1 MNEIDMFRASQSSV
15 PMQRDGLARRLRRAA
30 VQAAT
35 ALAVI
40 LLIPGPAGWA
50 PRPALA
56 AEYVNRPSITI
67 APGVQL
73 PLTLSA
79 PIERVAIGDPETV
92 TGRVVGPNDIL
103 LLGLKPGRTNLI
115 VWEVGGER
123 AYVYPVVVPLSTADL
138 ERNLHDDPELTG
150 VRADASG
157 GKVALKGTV
166 ASNEAHTRALLIAAR
181 YFPDGVNDQIKVTQ
195 QQMVSVEVKFAAIS
209 TTTLKRLGFNF
220 LSGPSNS
227 LEYALVD
234 PGGGLTGSIEGVS
247 PLSDALSVL
256 LRLPGSDLSAV
267 LSVLS
272 GAKLAQVLAEPTLL
286 VRSGESAEFIAGGEI
301 PIPVPQN
308 NSDTITIEFKEFGIR
323 LKVAATVLSPNR
335 ILLQLAPEVS
345 ALDFGQAITIQGT
358 QIPAITRRGAST
370 TIELGNGQSFVLA
383 GLLSSSIDDADDA
396 VPWLGDLPIIGA
408 FFKRQQVNRE
418 RQELII
424 VATPRLVSPLSP
436 NAIPPLPGSDLQ
448 NYDPSQG
455 DMLLGRNRLRDVL
468 PQYGLMP

>member
-1 MNEIDMFRASQSSV
+1 MNEIDMLRASQS
-15 PMQRDGLARRLRRAA
+15 PAPLQRDGIGRRLRRTA

-50 PRPALA
+50 PRPAMA

-67 APGVQL
+67 APGTQL

-92 TGRVVGPNDIL
+92 TGRVVGANDIL

-123 AYVYPVVVPLSTADL
+123 AYVYPVVVPLSTGDL
-138 ERNLHDDPELTG
+138 ERNLRDDPELTG
-150 VRADASG
+150 VRVDASG

-166 ASNEAHTRALLIAAR
+166 ASNDAHARALSIAAR

-220 LSGPSNS
+220 LSGPTNS
-227 LEYALVD
+227 LEYAVVA
-234 PGGGLTGSIEGVS
+234 PGGGLTGALSGVS

-301 PIPVPQN
+301 PIPVPQS

-345 ALDFGQAITIQGT
+345 ALDFGQAVTIQGT

-383 GLLSSSIDDADDA
+383 GLLSSSISDADDA
-396 VPWLGDLPIIGA
+396 VPLLGDLPIIGA
-408 FFKRQQVNRE
+408 FFKRQQTNRE

-424 VATPRLVSPLSP
+424 VATPRLVSPLDP

-448 NYDPSQG
+448 NYDPSYK
-455 DMLLGRNRLRDVL
+455 DMLVGRNRLRDVL

>member
-1 MNEIDMFRASQSSV
+1 MNEIDMFRASQSSA
-15 PMQRDGLARRLRRAA
+15 PMQRDGIGRRLRRAT

-40 LLIPGPAGWA
+40 LLIPGPGGWA

-67 APGVQL
+67 APGVQM

-92 TGRVVGPNDIL
+92 TGRVVSANDIL

-138 ERNLHDDPELTG
+138 DRNLRDDPELAG

-166 ASNEAHTRALLIAAR
+166 GSNDAHARALAIAAR

-234 PGGGLTGSIEGVS
+234 PGGGLTGSLEGVS

-323 LKVAATVLSPNR
+323 LKVAATVLSPTR

-424 VATPRLVSPLSP
+424 VATPRLVSPLDP

-448 NYDPSQG
+448 NYDPSYK
-455 DMLLGRNRLRDVL
+455 DMLVGRNRLRDVL

>member
-1 MNEIDMFRASQSSV
+1 MSKTAMFSASQSPAAHTRGS
-15 PMQRDGLARRLRRAA
+15 LAQRLRLAA
-30 VQAAT
+30 LQAAT
-35 ALAVI
+35 AAAVT
-40 LLIPGPAGWA
+40 LLVPAAIGLA
-50 PRPALA
+50 PRPAAA
-56 AEYVNRPSITI
+56 AEYVNRPTITI
-67 APGVQL
+67 SPGVQL

-92 TGRVVGPNDIL
+92 TGRVVGANDIL

-123 AYVYPVVVPLSTADL
+123 AFVYPVVVPLGTGDL
-138 ERNLHDDPELTG
+138 ERNLRDDPDLAG
-150 VRADASG
+150 VRVDASG

-166 ASNEAHTRALLIAAR
+166 ASNEAHARALAIAAR

-195 QQMVSVEVKFAAIS
+195 QQMVSVEIKFAALS

-227 LEYALVD
+227 LEYAVVA
-234 PGGGLTGSIEGVS
+234 PGGGLTGSLEGVS
-247 PLSDALSVL
+247 PLSDALNVL

-272 GAKLAQVLAEPTLL
+272 GAKLAQILAEPTLL
-286 VRSGESAEFIAGGEI
+286 VRSGESAEFISGGEI

-345 ALDFGQAITIQGT
+345 SLDFGQAVTIQGT

-383 GLLSSSIDDADDA
+383 GLISSSSSDADDA
-396 VPWLGDLPIIGA
+396 VPLLGDLPILGA
-408 FFKRQQVNRE
+408 FFKRQATNRE

-424 VATPRLVSPLSP
+424 VATPRLVSPIDPKTL
-436 NAIPPLPGSDLQ
+436 PPLPGSDLE
-448 NYDPSQG
+448 NYDPSYK